1 MKIKTALI
9 LCAGFGKR
17 VQPITDNLPKP
28 LIVYK
33 DETLLENTI
42 NFLIKI
48 KIKKIKI
55 NVFYLKEKIIDF
67 INSKNFPI
75 NIEIVDDGDT
85 IWDDSYI
92 KSILEMEK
100 IYFEKKI
107 KNILLIVNNLTC
119 FDKRFNGDFE
129 VKNNILLKE
138 KINNFKY
145 TGCQIFNKELISHK
159 QLNYFPISEIWDEL
173 LRESKLYG
181 YEYKGEFKHLTDFEI
196 YEKLFIQKTKRSFA
210 LSLSKYFA
218 FLIFPFSDTI
228 NRGLPVGISKLEIF
242 SLSKLNIYLHND
254 LIEFP

>member
-1 MKIKTALI
+1 MKIKTALV

-17 VQPITDNLPKP
+17 VQPVTDTLPKP

-33 DETLLENTI
+33 NETLLENTI
-42 NFLIKI
+42 NFLTKI
-48 KIKKIKI
+48 KIEKIKI

-75 NIEIVDDGDT
+75 NIEIVDDGETILGTGGGTLSLINKSNEDDVLIINPDT

-92 KSILEMEK
+92 KSIDAMKK

-107 KNILLIVNNLTC
+107 KNILLIVNNSTC

-129 VKNNILLKE
+129 IENNILLKE

-159 QLNYFPISEIWDEL
+159 QLNYFPISEIWDTL
-173 LRESKLYG
+173 LRESNLYG
-181 YEYKGEFKHLTDFEI
+181 YEHKGEFKHLTDFEI
-196 YEKLFIQKTKRSFA
+196 YEKLFI
-210 LSLSKYFA
+210 
-218 FLIFPFSDTI
+218 
-228 NRGLPVGISKLEIF
+228 
-242 SLSKLNIYLHND
+242 
-254 LIEFP
+254 